1 MEQPSFPIIDNAL
14 NLFVIF
20 GELLGL
26 VLIGGYFG
34 YPGVMENFPRLWEYV
49 VNPLNIW
56 NYL

>member
-1 MEQPSFPIIDNAL
+1 MPIIENAL

-26 VLIGGYFG
+26 VLLGGYFG